1 MVGTIVELLRCLG
14 LRYSGDTVSASR
26 GAVDDVARACD
37 IVDDDLDFL
46 LWRGPAGAKE
56 CIVRDDGQRPGRAVR
71 RAALGARYR
80 LAHLGPDRRAH
91 DLDESAVAAAV
102 GGRGPARRAPGSVST
117 GADSVHWAKTTDSR
131 ETTAASHTLLAAN
144 VYVREL

>member
-1 MVGTIVELLRCLG
+1 
-14 LRYSGDTVSASR
+14 
-26 GAVDDVARACD
+26 
-37 IVDDDLDFL
+37 
-46 LWRGPAGAKE
+46 
-56 CIVRDDGQRPGRAVR
+56 VRDDGQRPGRAVR

-117 GADSVHWAKTTDSR
+117 GADSVHRAKTTDSR
-131 ETTAASHTLLAAN
+131 ETTAASHTLPGQRMFMLGNCSALRYSVFFFTVQARCKFN
-144 VYVREL
+144 TLT